1 MSSRPT
7 VQRSS
12 GRNAGGAHRC
22 GWLWLGLLLT
32 TSFLSGNA
40 AARADAADPFANV
53 AWHNVAEI
61 APVPASDGGGFRLQ
75 RVPAAVREHLNPAA
89 QKGSACPAGV
99 ELRFNL
105 VGAQAKVILCYVDA
119 RSAHR
124 RTAPVFVEVR
134 QGDFLVRTVM
144 LREDW
149 TEVLIERPKLE
160 ALLIAG
166 TARERTGFDADLVR
180 VVFPHGV
187 EVRVQAIEGEVAPPR
202 PEQLPGGRFLVY
214 GSSITQG
221 YDSVRP
227 GDPYPARLARA
238 MRLDAFNL
246 GFGSGAFLEPQMADW
261 IAARSDWDFAVLELG
276 VNLLSRVSADEFRQ
290 RVRTFLTRIAAAHP
304 AKKIWVVDQFFSFRD
319 LSGSAKQA
327 EFRTIVRE
335 VVAELALPEV
345 RHVDGRSL
353 LTEPTGLGADLLHPA
368 PEGFAEIARNLA
380 IRMRSSASAPAAA
393 DPSAR

>member
-1 MSSRPT
+1 MSLRSPA
-7 VQRSS
+7 QRSPVRS
-12 GRNAGGAHRC
+12 AGAACRRV
-22 GWLWLGLLLT
+22 WLWFGLLLT
-32 TSFLSGNA
+32 TSFLLGNEAARPDA
-40 AARADAADPFANV
+40 AAPFANV
-53 AWHNVAEI
+53 AWHNVGEI
-61 APVPASDGGGFRLQ
+61 VPVPASDGGGFRLQ

-134 QGDFLVRTVM
+134 QGDFLVRTVV
-144 LREDW
+144 LHEEW

-160 ALLIAG
+160 ALLVAG
-166 TARERTGFDADLVR
+166 AARERVGFDAGLVR

-187 EVRVQAIEGEVAPPR
+187 EVRVQAIEGDVAPPR
-202 PEQLPGGRFLVY
+202 ADQVPARRLLAY

-227 GDPYPARLARA
+227 GDPYPARLAR
-238 MRLDAFNL
+238 MLRVDALNL

-276 VNLLSRVSADEFRQ
+276 VNLLSRVPADEFRS
-290 RVRTFLTRIAAAHP
+290 RVRYFLTRIAAAHP
-304 AKKIWVVDQFFSFRD
+304 TKRIWVVDQFLSFRD
-319 LSGSAKQA
+319 LNGSAKQA

-345 RHVDGRSL
+345 RHIDGRSL
-353 LTEPTGLGADLLHPA
+353 LTEPTGLGADLLHPS

-380 IRMRSSASAPAAA
+380 LRMLSGASEAAA
-393 DPSAR
+393 APSAR